1 MGNRQ
6 VYLDH
11 SATTPVDERV
21 FAAMQPYFSEIYGN
35 PSAIHQWG
43 QATEDAVEESR
54 ETIAQILNCQPK
66 EIIFTSCG
74 SESDNLALRGP
85 VYAVLQQQKSVHI
98 ITSPLEH
105 PAVYR
110 TAQQLEA
117 VLGIGATYL
126 DPAKDGTI
134 QPDSLAAALQDDTWV
149 VSLMMANNEI
159 GAISPIRELAH
170 AAHQRGA
177 YFHTDAVQAAGQL
190 RIDVQELGVD
200 MLSMSAHKFY
210 GPKGVGL
217 LYVKTGTDILPS
229 QTGGSHEFGLRSG
242 THNVPL
248 IVGMAKALELAYA
261 EQVERTLHLAARR
274 DQLIDGI
281 LNRIPD
287 VELTGSASHRL
298 PSHASFVLQNVDGN
312 ALLMHL
318 DAQGIGASSGSACKT
333 GNPEPSQVI
342 LGLGYGADW
351 ALGSLRLTVGI
362 HTTAEDIDYVLDVLP
377 KTVETLRKFSVQTS

>member
-1 MGNRQ
+1 MRQ

-21 FAAMQPYFSEIYGN
+21 MAAMQPYFSEIYGN
-35 PSAIHQWG
+35 PSAIHQWA
-43 QATEDAVEESR
+43 QATEDAVEDSR
-54 ETIAQILNCQPK
+54 ETIARLLNCQPK

-85 VYAVLQQQKSVHI
+85 VYAALQQQKSVHV

-110 TAQQLEA
+110 TVQQMEA
-117 VLGIGATYL
+117 ILDVEASYLSPAT
-126 DPAKDGTI
+126 DGSI
-134 QPDSLAAALQDDTWV
+134 QIETLRATLQDDTRV

-159 GAISPIRELAH
+159 GSLSPIRELAQL
-170 AAHQRGA
+170 AHQRGA
-177 YFHTDAVQAAGQL
+177 YFHTDAVQAAGQIL
-190 RIDVQELGVD
+190 MDVQELDVD
-200 MLSMSAHKFY
+200 MLSISGHKFY

-217 LYVKTGTDILPS
+217 LYVKSGTDILPA

-261 EQVERTLHLAARR
+261 ENADRTEHLAARR
-274 DQLIDGI
+274 DQLIDGV
-281 LNRIPD
+281 LNKIPD
-287 VELTGSASHRL
+287 VELTGSMVNRL
-298 PSHASFVLQNVDGN
+298 PSHASFVFKHIDGN

-342 LGLGYGADW
+342 LSLGYDKDW
-351 ALGSLRLTVGI
+351 ALGSLRLTVGT
-362 HTTAEDIDYVLDVLP
+362 HTTSEDVDYVLDVLP
-377 KTVETLRKFSVQTS
+377 QTIEKLRAIALKSN

>member
-1 MGNRQ
+1 MRQ

-21 FAAMQPYFSEIYGN
+21 MAAMQPYFNEVYGN

-54 ETIAQILNCQPK
+54 ETIAGLLNCQPK

-85 VYAVLQQQKSVHI
+85 VYAALQQQKSVHV
-98 ITSPLEH
+98 ITSLLEH

-110 TAQQLEA
+110 TVQQMTA
-117 VLGIGATYL
+117 ILGIEASYL
-126 DPAKDGTI
+126 SPAPDGSI
-134 QPDSLAAALQDDTWV
+134 QTEKLTAALQDDTRI

-159 GAISPIRELAH
+159 GSLSPIRELARLT
-170 AAHQRGA
+170 HQRGA
-177 YFHTDAVQAAGQL
+177 YFHTDAVQAAGQIL
-190 RIDVQELGVD
+190 IDVQELAVD

-217 LYVKTGTDILPS
+217 LYVKNGTDILPV

-261 EQVERTLHLAARR
+261 ENDERVEHLAARR
-274 DQLIDGI
+274 DQLIDGV
-281 LNRIPD
+281 LNKIPD
-287 VELTGSASHRL
+287 VELTGSMVNRL
-298 PSHASFVLQNVDGN
+298 PSHASFVFKHIDGN

-342 LGLGYGADW
+342 LSLGYDNDW
-351 ALGSLRLTVGI
+351 ALGSLRLTVGM
-362 HTTAEDIDYVLDVLP
+362 HTTTEDIDYVLSVLP
-377 KTVETLRKFSVQTS
+377 KTIEKLRAMALKNN